1 MPLCC
6 MPSHWEVAMATTDD
20 GDSKVVQKD
29 NKGKKRNKGGWW
41 RAGVNKLRTWKLDAK
56 NLDSKTGRINTD

>member
-1 MPLCC
+1 
-6 MPSHWEVAMATTDD
+6 MATTDD